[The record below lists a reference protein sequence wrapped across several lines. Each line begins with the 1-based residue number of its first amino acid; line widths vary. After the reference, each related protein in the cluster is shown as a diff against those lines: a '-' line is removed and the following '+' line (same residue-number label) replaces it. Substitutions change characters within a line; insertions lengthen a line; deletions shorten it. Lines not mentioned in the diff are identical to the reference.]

1 LKVLIIDNYDSFVYN
16 LAQYV
21 GELGAKLLVYR
32 NDQLTLKKALRL
44 KPDRIIISPGPGIP
58 SHPKYFGV
66 CSQIIRYLSPKVP
79 TFGVCLGHQ
88 GIVWAFGGKIIKA
101 SRVMHG
107 KTSFIWHDSRGVF
120 KGLESPLEVARY
132 HSLIAEKTSLPR
144 CLAVT
149 AVSLDSGEIMGVRHM
164 EYPIEGVQ
172 FHPESI
178 LTHHGKQ
185 MVKNFLDGW

>member
-1 LKVLIIDNYDSFVYN
+1 
-16 LAQYV
+16 
-21 GELGAKLLVYR
+21 
-32 NDQLTLKKALRL
+32 
-44 KPDRIIISPGPGIP
+44 
-58 SHPKYFGV
+58 
-66 CSQIIRYLSPKVP
+66 
-79 TFGVCLGHQ
+79 
-88 GIVWAFGGKIIKA
+88 
-101 SRVMHG
+101 MHG